1 MSFSIKHTVN
11 LILTVLSVIFIHEIL
26 YQGLVDVMLFYL
38 VFRKKNCFLTALSGE
53 KSNGMICFVLI
64 TLD

>member
-1 MSFSIKHTVN
+1 MN

-26 YQGLVDVMLFYL
+26 YQGLLDVMLFYL
-38 VFRKKNCFLTALSGE
+38 VFRKKCFLTASSGE
-53 KSNGMICFVLI
+53 TSNGMICCFVLI